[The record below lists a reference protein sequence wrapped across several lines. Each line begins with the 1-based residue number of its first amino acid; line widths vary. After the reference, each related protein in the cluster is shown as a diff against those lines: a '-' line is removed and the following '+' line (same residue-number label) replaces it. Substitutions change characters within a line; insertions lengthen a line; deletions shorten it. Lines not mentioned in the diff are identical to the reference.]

1 MKRTAAILAAI
12 LLAASC
18 TGCGSSGTQTENP
31 AAQNSTAAENSASAN
46 AESTAQVSG
55 VVTDGSKCGI
65 LQNSAEQDDFEIKGL
80 ILTSDSGHHDYPA
93 IDEQIKDGYKTEGLC
108 SEFYLNEWI
117 GVYADCNQTMS
128 LYVVKNQPDIDYAAM
143 SELDLIKASGES
155 QHLIYQNNITPNADE
170 NGYLLSFYVHPESG
184 EGLYNMCFVSGE
196 KVCYVVQL
204 RLLPEPTE

>member
-1 MKRTAAILAAI
+1 MAKNQLNCIGVLTSGGDAPGMNAAIRAVVRRGLA
-12 LLAASC
+12 
-18 TGCGSSGTQTENP
+18 
-31 AAQNSTAAENSASAN
+31 
-46 AESTAQVSG
+46 
-55 VVTDGSKCGI
+55 
-65 LQNSAEQDDFEIKGL
+65 KGL
-80 ILTSDSGHHDYPA
+80 QVKGIMKGYEGL

-143 SELDLIKASGES
+143 SELDLIKTSGES

-170 NGYLLSFYVHPESG
+170 NGYLLNFYVNPESG